1 MSQKIY
7 VGNLNYATTEE
18 SLTNCF
24 SQFGEVL
31 SSIVIKD
38 RATGQSK
45 GFGFVEFAEA
55 QSADAAIEGMNGKEL
70 DGRRLRVNMAEDK
83 PRRDRPHGG
92 FNRDRSFN
100 RDGGREQRSFGE
112 ESYKY

>member
-7 VGNLNYATTEE
+7 VGNLNYATTDEG
-18 SLTNCF
+18 LANCF

-70 DGRRLRVNMAEDK
+70 DGRRLRVNMAEEK
-83 PRRDRPHGG
+83 PRRERPRGN
-92 FNRDRSFN
+92 FSRNRSF
-100 RDGGREQRSFGE
+100 DGERHEPHRFGD

>member
-55 QSADAAIEGMNGKEL
+55 QAADAAIDGMNGKEL

-83 PRRDRPHGG
+83 PRRDRPHGN
-92 FNRDRSFN
+92 FSRDRAFN

>member
-7 VGNLNYATTEE
+7 VGNLNYATTDEG
-18 SLTNCF
+18 LTNCF

-38 RATGQSK
+38 RESGQSK

-55 QSADAAIEGMNGKEL
+55 QAADAAIEGMNGKEL
-70 DGRRLRVNMAEDK
+70 DGRRLRVNMAEEK
-83 PRRDRPHGG
+83 PRRERPRGN
-92 FNRDRSFN
+92 FSRNRSF
-100 RDGGREQRSFGE
+100 DGERREPHRFGD

>member
-7 VGNLNYATTEE
+7 VGNLNYATTDEG
-18 SLTNCF
+18 LTNCF

-70 DGRRLRVNMAEDK
+70 DGRRLRVNMAEEK
-83 PRRDRPHGG
+83 PRRERPRGN
-92 FNRDRSFN
+92 FSRNRSF
-100 RDGGREQRSFGE
+100 DGERHESHRFGD

>member
-7 VGNLNYATTEE
+7 VGNLNYATTDEG
-18 SLTNCF
+18 LTNCF

-70 DGRRLRVNMAEDK
+70 DGRRLRVNMAEEK
-83 PRRDRPHGG
+83 PRRNRPRGN
-92 FNRDRSFN
+92 FSRNQSF
-100 RDGGREQRSFGE
+100 DGERHEPHRFGD